1 VEPRP
6 FRLAL
11 GTPPL
16 GNLAD
21 APVSSRGAAGRGG
34 AWLLVFAALL
44 AGATAF
50 GLSAAGSLTV
60 WLPAVALGLSA
71 RLRSK
76 GFSRAA
82 GTIRAA
88 SKDESSDAIRYRD

>member
-1 VEPRP
+1 VEPRQ

-11 GTPPL
+11 ASPL
-16 GNLAD
+16 GNLAN
-21 APVSSRGAAGRGG
+21 APVSSRGATGRGG
-34 AWLLVFAALL
+34 AWLLLFAVLL

-88 SKDESSDAIRYRD
+88 SKDDSSDAIRYRD

>member
-1 VEPRP
+1 VEPRQ

-11 GTPPL
+11 ASPL
-16 GNLAD
+16 GNLSNT
-21 APVSSRGAAGRGG
+21 PVSSPGAAGRGG
-34 AWLLVFAALL
+34 AWLLVFAVLL
-44 AGATAF
+44 AGATAV
-50 GLSAAGSLTV
+50 GLSAAGSLTM

-82 GTIRAA
+82 GSIGAA
-88 SKDESSDAIRYRD
+88 SKDESSNAIRYRD